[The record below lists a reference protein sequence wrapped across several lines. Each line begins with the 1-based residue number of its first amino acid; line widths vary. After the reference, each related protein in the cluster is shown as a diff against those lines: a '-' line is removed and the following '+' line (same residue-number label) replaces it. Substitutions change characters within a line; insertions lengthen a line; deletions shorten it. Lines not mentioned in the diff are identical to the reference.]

1 MVDIRYCEEC
11 DEYTEFSGKLC
22 LWCTLVTDSELE
34 DYETDYE
41 SDSDDN

>member
-22 LWCTLVTDSELE
+22 LWCTLVSDS
-34 DYETDYE
+34 E